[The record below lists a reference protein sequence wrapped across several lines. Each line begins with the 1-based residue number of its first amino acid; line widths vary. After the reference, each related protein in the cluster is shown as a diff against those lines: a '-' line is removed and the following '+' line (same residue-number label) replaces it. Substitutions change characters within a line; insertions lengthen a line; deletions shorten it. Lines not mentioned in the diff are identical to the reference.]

1 MVWRRVRKGK
11 GVKNEREE
19 RGGKQ
24 RKLKKNIRYSSIIV
38 K

>member
-1 MVWRRVRKGK
+1 MVRRRVRKGK

-24 RKLKKNIRYSSIIV
+24 RKLKKISDIAAL
-38 K
+38 